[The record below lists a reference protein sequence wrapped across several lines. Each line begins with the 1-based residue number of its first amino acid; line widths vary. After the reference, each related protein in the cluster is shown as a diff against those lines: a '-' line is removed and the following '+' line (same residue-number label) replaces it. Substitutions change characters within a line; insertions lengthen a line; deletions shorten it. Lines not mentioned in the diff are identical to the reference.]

1 MWIILTLNKG
11 SAGFA
16 QPLTSAK
23 LAQPLLTGIIQL
35 MKPKNLLL
43 LLAGIAMLLAASPVA
58 TQAAEPAI
66 PPVPYYDLP
75 LCQPGYY
82 PTDPGDCL
90 PLGASQTIAQ
100 LHQSGFPYPIKE
112 LAAAKPDASLS
123 DLPVRVAR
131 ITGAETPVYAS
142 LDDAISGGTVL
153 RTIPDGG
160 SRYVTMIDSAVSGGR
175 TFVRTMD
182 GGWVEA
188 TPVYSW
194 PKWQGFEFYATP
206 QNDFGWTINPT
217 PSYTQPSFAA
227 PETGKQYDKY
237 VEFQIYQIVEAEG
250 YEWYEAG
257 PGEWIPSLKS
267 RRLVVDTTPPKGV
280 DNNRWISIDLYNQT
294 LAAYEDGRLVFAAVV
309 GTGSGELYSD
319 PGLYYIYE
327 KRELEQMQGSYT
339 SDRSDFYSLEGVPWA
354 MYYNH
359 AQAIHGIYWP
369 ASLGFTQ
376 SHGCVNMF
384 PGDAHWLFNW
394 AKLGDWVY
402 VYDPSGQ
409 TPMPTPTP
417 MGTPAQEIIYPT
429 PTAQN

>member
-1 MWIILTLNKG
+1 MQLMKIKNFFL
-11 SAGFA
+11 
-16 QPLTSAK
+16 
-23 LAQPLLTGIIQL
+23 LLTGVV
-35 MKPKNLLL
+35 LLF
-43 LLAGIAMLLAASPVA
+43 AALPTA
-58 TQAAEPAI
+58 TRAAEPAV

-82 PTDPGDCL
+82 PTNPGNCL
-90 PLGASQTIAQ
+90 PLGASQTIVQ
-100 LHQSGFPYPIKE
+100 LHDSGFPYPIRP

-123 DLPVRVAR
+123 DLPVRVAK
-131 ITGAETPVYAS
+131 ITGGETPVYAS
-142 LDDAISGGTVL
+142 LDDAIGGGAVL

-160 SRYVTMIDSAVSGGR
+160 SRYVTMIDSATSGGR

-188 TPVYSW
+188 TPFYSW
-194 PKWQGFEFYATP
+194 PKWQGLEFYSTP
-206 QNDFGWTINPT
+206 KNDFGWTINPT

-227 PETGKQYDKY
+227 PQTGKEYQKY
-237 VEFQIYQIVEAEG
+237 VEFQIYQVVEAEG

-257 PGEWIPSLKS
+257 PGEWIPQLKS
-267 RRLVVDTTPPKGV
+267 RRLVVDTNAPEGV
-280 DNNRWISIDLYNQT
+280 DNNRWISIDLDNQT
-294 LAAYEDGRLVFAAVV
+294 LAAYEDGKLVFAALVA
-309 GTGSGELYSD
+309 TGSGELYSD

-339 SDRSDFYSLEGVPWA
+339 SDRSDFYSLEGVPWT

-369 ASLGFTQ
+369 ALLGFTQ

-402 VYDPSGQ
+402 VHDPSGQ
-409 TPMPTPTP
+409 TPIPTPTP

-429 PTAQN
+429 PTKQN

>member
-1 MWIILTLNKG
+1 M
-11 SAGFA
+11 
-16 QPLTSAK
+16 
-23 LAQPLLTGIIQL
+23 LLPGIMQL
-35 MKPKNLLL
+35 MKTKNILILLV
-43 LLAGIAMLLAASPVA
+43 GIAMVMAASPAA
-58 TQAAEPAI
+58 TQAAITAVPPA
-66 PPVPYYDLP
+66 PYYDLP

-82 PTDPGDCL
+82 PTDPGNCM

-100 LHQSGFPYPIKE
+100 LHELGFPYPIKP
-112 LAAAKPDASLS
+112 LAAAKPDSSLS

-131 ITGAETPVYAS
+131 INGAETPVYAS
-142 LDDAISGGTVL
+142 LDDAIGGGTVL
-153 RTIPDGG
+153 RTIPDGA

-175 TFVRTMD
+175 TFVRTMA

-188 TPVYSW
+188 TPFYSW
-194 PKWQGFEFYATP
+194 PKWQGLEFYATP

-217 PSYTQPSFAA
+217 PSYTEPSFAA
-227 PETGKQYDKY
+227 LQTGKQYEKY
-237 VEFQIYQIVEAEG
+237 VEFQIYQVVEAEG

-267 RRLVVDTTPPKGV
+267 RRLVVDTTVPEGV

-294 LAAYEDGRLVFAAVV
+294 LAAYEDGRLVFAALVA
-309 GTGSGELYSD
+309 TGSGELYSD

-339 SDRSDFYSLEGVPWA
+339 SDRSDFYSLEGVPWT

-394 AKLGDWVY
+394 ADLGDWVY
-402 VYDPSGQ
+402 VHDPSGQ
-409 TPMPTPTP
+409 TPIPTPTP
-417 MGTPAQEIIYPT
+417 IGTPAQEIIYPT

>member
-1 MWIILTLNKG
+1 M
-11 SAGFA
+11 
-16 QPLTSAK
+16 
-23 LAQPLLTGIIQL
+23 QL
-35 MKPKNLLL
+35 MKTKNFLL
-43 LLAGIAMLLAASPVA
+43 LLAGMASLLAASPAV
-58 TQAAEPAI
+58 TQAANPAV
-66 PPVPYYDLP
+66 PPAPYFDLP
-75 LCQPGYY
+75 LCLPGYY

-100 LHQSGFPYPIKE
+100 LHDSGFPYPIKP
-112 LAAAKPDASLS
+112 LAAAKPDSSLS
-123 DLPVRVAR
+123 ELPVRVAR
-131 ITGAETPVYAS
+131 INGAETPVYAS
-142 LDDAISGGTVL
+142 LNDAINGGAVL
-153 RTIPDGG
+153 QTIPDGA

-175 TFVRTMD
+175 TFVRTMS

-188 TPVYSW
+188 TPFYSW
-194 PKWQGFEFYATP
+194 PKWQGLEFYATP

-227 PETGKQYDKY
+227 PTTGKQYEKY
-237 VEFQIYQIVEAEG
+237 VEFQVYQVVEAEG

-267 RRLVVDTTPPKGV
+267 RRLVVDPTPPEGV
-280 DNNRWISIDLYNQT
+280 DNKRWISIDLYNQT
-294 LAAYEDGRLVFAAVV
+294 LAAYEDGRLVFAALVA
-309 GTGSGELYSD
+309 TGSGELYSD

-327 KRELEQMQGSYT
+327 KRELELMQGSYT
-339 SDRSDFYSLEGVPWA
+339 SDRSDFYSLEGVPWT

-402 VYDPSGQ
+402 VHDSSGE
-409 TPMPTPTP
+409 TPIPTPTP
-417 MGTPAQEIIYPT
+417 VGTPAQEIIYPT

>member
-1 MWIILTLNKG
+1 M
-11 SAGFA
+11 
-16 QPLTSAK
+16 
-23 LAQPLLTGIIQL
+23 QL
-35 MKPKNLLL
+35 MKTKNYLLSL
-43 LLAGIAMLLAASPVA
+43 TVIAILLAASPAA
-58 TQAAEPAI
+58 TQAAITAVPPA
-66 PPVPYYDLP
+66 PYYDLP

-82 PTDPGDCL
+82 PTDPGNCM

-100 LHQSGFPYPIKE
+100 LHELGFPYPIKP
-112 LAAAKPDASLS
+112 LAAAKPDSSLS

-131 ITGAETPVYAS
+131 INGAETPVYAS
-142 LDDAISGGTVL
+142 LDDAIGGGTVL
-153 RTIPDGG
+153 RTIPDGA

-175 TFVRTMD
+175 TFVRTMA

-188 TPVYSW
+188 TPFYSW
-194 PKWQGFEFYATP
+194 PKWQGLEFYATP

-217 PSYTQPSFAA
+217 PSYTEPSFAA
-227 PETGKQYDKY
+227 LQTGKQYEKY
-237 VEFQIYQIVEAEG
+237 VEFQIYQVVEAEG

-267 RRLVVDTTPPKGV
+267 RRLVVDTTVPEGV

-294 LAAYEDGRLVFAAVV
+294 LAAYEDGRLVFAALVA
-309 GTGSGELYSD
+309 TGSGELYSD

-339 SDRSDFYSLEGVPWA
+339 SDRSDFYSLEGVPWT

-394 AKLGDWVY
+394 ANLGDWVY
-402 VYDPSGQ
+402 VHDPSGQ
-409 TPMPTPTP
+409 TPIPTPTP
-417 MGTPAQEIIYPT
+417 IGTPAQEIIYPT

>member
-1 MWIILTLNKG
+1 LRQHLYIPG
-11 SAGFA
+11 QSGRGFEFYRHPA
-16 QPLTSAK
+16 KRLWLDDQPDVRVIPSR
-23 LAQPLLTGIIQL
+23 
-35 MKPKNLLL
+35 LLL
-43 LLAGIAMLLAASPVA
+43 LLRLANN
-58 TQAAEPAI
+58 
-66 PPVPYYDLP
+66 
-75 LCQPGYY
+75 
-82 PTDPGDCL
+82 
-90 PLGASQTIAQ
+90 TI
-100 LHQSGFPYPIKE
+100 STW
-112 LAAAKPDASLS
+112 S
-123 DLPVRVAR
+123 
-131 ITGAETPVYAS
+131 
-142 LDDAISGGTVL
+142 
-153 RTIPDGG
+153 
-160 SRYVTMIDSAVSGGR
+160 SRSTR
-175 TFVRTMD
+175 WWR
-182 GGWVEA
+182 
-188 TPVYSW
+188 
-194 PKWQGFEFYATP
+194 PK
-206 QNDFGWTINPT
+206 
-217 PSYTQPSFAA
+217 
-227 PETGKQYDKY
+227 
-237 VEFQIYQIVEAEG
+237 G

-339 SDRSDFYSLEGVPWA
+339 SDRSDFYSLEGVPWT

-402 VYDPSGQ
+402 VHDPSGQ

>member
-1 MWIILTLNKG
+1 MLLPGIMQLMKIKNFFL
-11 SAGFA
+11 
-16 QPLTSAK
+16 
-23 LAQPLLTGIIQL
+23 LLTGVV
-35 MKPKNLLL
+35 LLF
-43 LLAGIAMLLAASPVA
+43 AALPTA
-58 TQAAEPAI
+58 TRAAEPAV

-82 PTDPGDCL
+82 PTNPGNCL
-90 PLGASQTIAQ
+90 PLGASQTIVQ
-100 LHQSGFPYPIKE
+100 LHDSGFPYPIRP

-123 DLPVRVAR
+123 DLPVRVAK
-131 ITGAETPVYAS
+131 ITGGETPVYAS
-142 LDDAISGGTVL
+142 LDDAIGGGAVL

-160 SRYVTMIDSAVSGGR
+160 SRYVTMIDSATSGGR

-188 TPVYSW
+188 TPFYSW
-194 PKWQGFEFYATP
+194 PKWQGLEFYATP

-227 PETGKQYDKY
+227 PQTGKQYDKY
-237 VEFQIYQIVEAEG
+237 VEFQIYQVVEAEG
-250 YEWYEAG
+250 YKWYEAG

-267 RRLVVDTTPPKGV
+267 RRLAVDTTAPEGV
-280 DNNRWISIDLYNQT
+280 DNNRWISIDLDNQT
-294 LAAYEDGRLVFAAVV
+294 LAAYEDGKLVFAALVA
-309 GTGSGELYSD
+309 TGSGELYSD

-339 SDRSDFYSLEGVPWA
+339 SDRSDFYSLEGVPWT

-369 ASLGFTQ
+369 ALLGFTQ

-384 PGDAHWLFNW
+384 PGDAHWLYNW

-402 VYDPSGQ
+402 VHDPSGQ
-409 TPMPTPTP
+409 TPIPTPTP

-429 PTAQN
+429 PTKQN

>member
-1 MWIILTLNKG
+1 MQLMKIKNFFL
-11 SAGFA
+11 
-16 QPLTSAK
+16 
-23 LAQPLLTGIIQL
+23 LLTGVV
-35 MKPKNLLL
+35 LLF
-43 LLAGIAMLLAASPVA
+43 AALPTA
-58 TQAAEPAI
+58 TRAAEPAV

-82 PTDPGDCL
+82 PTNPGNCL
-90 PLGASQTIAQ
+90 PLGASQTIVQ
-100 LHQSGFPYPIKE
+100 LHDSGFPYPIRP

-123 DLPVRVAR
+123 DLPVRVAK
-131 ITGAETPVYAS
+131 ITGGETPVYAS
-142 LDDAISGGTVL
+142 LDDAIGGGSVL

-160 SRYVTMIDSAVSGGR
+160 SRYVTMIDSATSGGR

-188 TPVYSW
+188 TPFYSW
-194 PKWQGFEFYATP
+194 PKWQGLEFYSTP
-206 QNDFGWTINPT
+206 KNDFGWTINPT

-227 PETGKQYDKY
+227 PQTGKEYQKY
-237 VEFQIYQIVEAEG
+237 VEFQIYQVVEAEG

-257 PGEWIPSLKS
+257 PGEWIPQLKS
-267 RRLVVDTTPPKGV
+267 RRLVVDTNAPEGV
-280 DNNRWISIDLYNQT
+280 DNNRWISIDLDNQT
-294 LAAYEDGRLVFAAVV
+294 LAAYEDGKLVFAALVA
-309 GTGSGELYSD
+309 TGSGELYSD

-339 SDRSDFYSLEGVPWA
+339 SDRSDFYSLEGVPWT

-369 ASLGFTQ
+369 ALLGFTQ

-402 VYDPSGQ
+402 VHDPSGQ
-409 TPMPTPTP
+409 TPIPTPTP

-429 PTAQN
+429 PTKQN

>member
-1 MWIILTLNKG
+1 M
-11 SAGFA
+11 
-16 QPLTSAK
+16 
-23 LAQPLLTGIIQL
+23 LLPGIMQL
-35 MKPKNLLL
+35 MKTKNILILLV
-43 LLAGIAMLLAASPVA
+43 GIAMVMAASPAA
-58 TQAAEPAI
+58 TQAAITAVPPA
-66 PPVPYYDLP
+66 PYYDLP

-82 PTDPGDCL
+82 PTDPGNCM

-100 LHQSGFPYPIKE
+100 LHELGFPYPIKP
-112 LAAAKPDASLS
+112 LAAAKPDSSLS

-131 ITGAETPVYAS
+131 INGAETPVYAS
-142 LDDAISGGTVL
+142 LDDAIGGGTVL
-153 RTIPDGG
+153 RTIPDGA

-175 TFVRTMD
+175 TFVRTMA

-188 TPVYSW
+188 TPFYSW
-194 PKWQGFEFYATP
+194 PKWQGLEFYATP

-217 PSYTQPSFAA
+217 PSYTEPSFAA
-227 PETGKQYDKY
+227 LQTGKQYEKY
-237 VEFQIYQIVEAEG
+237 VEFQIYQVVEAEG

-267 RRLVVDTTPPKGV
+267 RRLVVDTTVPEGV

-294 LAAYEDGRLVFAAVV
+294 LAAYEDGRLVFAALVA
-309 GTGSGELYSD
+309 TGSGELYSD

-339 SDRSDFYSLEGVPWA
+339 SDRSDFYSLEGVPWT

-394 AKLGDWVY
+394 ANLGDWVY
-402 VYDPSGQ
+402 VHDPSGQ
-409 TPMPTPTP
+409 TPIPTPTP
-417 MGTPAQEIIYPT
+417 IGTPAQEIIYPT

>member
-1 MWIILTLNKG
+1 M
-11 SAGFA
+11 
-16 QPLTSAK
+16 
-23 LAQPLLTGIIQL
+23 QL
-35 MKPKNLLL
+35 MKTRNFLL
-43 LLAGIAMLLAASPVA
+43 LLAGIALLLSASPAV
-58 TQAAEPAI
+58 TQAADPAV
-66 PPVPYYDLP
+66 PPAPYYDLP
-75 LCQPGYY
+75 LCLPGYY

-90 PLGASQTIAQ
+90 PLGASQTISQ
-100 LHQSGFPYPIKE
+100 LHDLGFPYPIKP
-112 LAAAKPDASLS
+112 LAAAKPDSSLS
-123 DLPVRVAR
+123 ELPVRVAR
-131 ITGAETPVYAS
+131 INGAETPVYAS
-142 LDDAISGGTVL
+142 LNDAINGGAVL
-153 RTIPDGG
+153 QTIPDGA

-175 TFVRTMD
+175 TFVRTMS

-188 TPVYSW
+188 TPFYSW
-194 PKWQGFEFYATP
+194 PKWQGLEFYATP

-227 PETGKQYDKY
+227 PTTGKQYEKY
-237 VEFQIYQIVEAEG
+237 VEFQVYQVVEAEG

-267 RRLVVDTTPPKGV
+267 RRLVVDPTPPEGV
-280 DNNRWISIDLYNQT
+280 DNKRWISIDLYNQT
-294 LAAYEDGRLVFAAVV
+294 LAAYEDGRLVFAALVA
-309 GTGSGELYSD
+309 TGSGELYSD

-327 KRELEQMQGSYT
+327 KRELELMQGSYT
-339 SDRSDFYSLEGVPWA
+339 SDRSDFYSLEGVPWT

-402 VYDPSGQ
+402 VHDSSGE

>member
-1 MWIILTLNKG
+1 MRT
-11 SAGFA
+11 FA
-16 QPLTSAK
+16 QPQPPAK
-23 LAQPLLTGIIQL
+23 LAWMHPAGIMQL
-35 MKPKNLLL
+35 MKTKNFLL
-43 LLAGIAMLLAASPVA
+43 LLAGIATLLAASPAV
-58 TQAAEPAI
+58 TQAAINAVPPA
-66 PPVPYYDLP
+66 PYYDLP

-100 LHQSGFPYPIKE
+100 LHESGFPYPIKP
-112 LAAAKPDASLS
+112 LAAAKPDSSLS
-123 DLPVRVAR
+123 ELPVRVAR
-131 ITGAETPVYAS
+131 INGAETPVYAS
-142 LDDAISGGTVL
+142 LDDAIGGGTVL
-153 RTIPDGG
+153 RTIPDGA
-160 SRYVTMIDSAVSGGR
+160 SRYVTMIDTAVSGGR
-175 TFVRTMD
+175 TFVRTMA

-188 TPVYSW
+188 TPFYSW
-194 PKWQGFEFYATP
+194 PKWQGLEFYATP

-217 PSYTQPSFAA
+217 PSYTEPSFAA
-227 PETGKQYDKY
+227 PTTGKQYDKY
-237 VEFQIYQIVEAEG
+237 VEFQIYQVVEAEG

-267 RRLVVDTTPPKGV
+267 RRLVVDTTVPEGV

-294 LAAYEDGRLVFAAVV
+294 LAAYEDGKLVFAALVA
-309 GTGSGELYSD
+309 TGSGELYSD

-339 SDRSDFYSLEGVPWA
+339 SDRSDFYSLEGVPWT

-394 AKLGDWVY
+394 ANLGDWVY
-402 VYDPSGQ
+402 VHDPSGQ
-409 TPMPTPTP
+409 TPIPTPTP
-417 MGTPAQEIIYPT
+417 VGTPAQEIIYPT
-429 PTAQN
+429 PTKQN

>member
-1 MWIILTLNKG
+1 M
-11 SAGFA
+11 
-16 QPLTSAK
+16 
-23 LAQPLLTGIIQL
+23 
-35 MKPKNLLL
+35 
-43 LLAGIAMLLAASPVA
+43 
-58 TQAAEPAI
+58 
-66 PPVPYYDLP
+66 
-75 LCQPGYY
+75 
-82 PTDPGDCL
+82 
-90 PLGASQTIAQ
+90 
-100 LHQSGFPYPIKE
+100 
-112 LAAAKPDASLS
+112 
-123 DLPVRVAR
+123 
-131 ITGAETPVYAS
+131 
-142 LDDAISGGTVL
+142 
-153 RTIPDGG
+153 
-160 SRYVTMIDSAVSGGR
+160 
-175 TFVRTMD
+175 RTMD

-194 PKWQGFEFYATP
+194 PKWQGLEFYATP

-237 VEFQIYQIVEAEG
+237 VEFQIYQVVEAEG
-250 YEWYEAG
+250 YEWYEIG

-339 SDRSDFYSLEGVPWA
+339 SDRSDFYSLEGVPWT

-402 VYDPSGQ
+402 VHDPSGQ

>member
-1 MWIILTLNKG
+1 M
-11 SAGFA
+11 
-16 QPLTSAK
+16 
-23 LAQPLLTGIIQL
+23 LLPGIMQL
-35 MKPKNLLL
+35 MKTKNFLL
-43 LLAGIAMLLAASPVA
+43 LLAGIAILLAASPAV
-58 TQAAEPAI
+58 TQAAINAVPPA
-66 PPVPYYDLP
+66 PYYDLP

-100 LHQSGFPYPIKE
+100 LHESGFPYPIKP
-112 LAAAKPDASLS
+112 LAAAKPDSSLS
-123 DLPVRVAR
+123 ELPVRVAR
-131 ITGAETPVYAS
+131 INGAETPVYAS
-142 LDDAISGGTVL
+142 LDDAIGGGTVL
-153 RTIPDGG
+153 RTIPDGA
-160 SRYVTMIDSAVSGGR
+160 SRYVTMIDTAVSGGR
-175 TFVRTMD
+175 TFVRTMA

-188 TPVYSW
+188 TPFYSW
-194 PKWQGFEFYATP
+194 PKWQGLEFYATP

-217 PSYTQPSFAA
+217 PSYTEPSFAA
-227 PETGKQYDKY
+227 PTTGKQYDKY
-237 VEFQIYQIVEAEG
+237 VEFQIYQVVEAEG
-250 YEWYEAG
+250 YEWYKAG

-267 RRLVVDTTPPKGV
+267 RRLVVDTTVPEGV

-294 LAAYEDGRLVFAAVV
+294 LAAYEDGKLVFAALVA
-309 GTGSGELYSD
+309 TGSGELYSD

-339 SDRSDFYSLEGVPWA
+339 SDRSDFYSLEGVPWT

-394 AKLGDWVY
+394 ANLGDWVY
-402 VYDPSGQ
+402 VHDPSGQ
-409 TPMPTPTP
+409 TPIPTPTP
-417 MGTPAQEIIYPT
+417 VGTPAQEIIYPT
-429 PTAQN
+429 PTKQN